1 MSRRDDVSK
10 LYRMPSVLGNIEKA
24 LFVIDVIAAIIALS
38 NNSSVISVA
47 IIIQIASA
55 ILYFI
60 TSVVDDGYFWYEAE
74 KARRKNCIEN
84 GFSVRLS
91 ELETEEYYNNHS
103 KGSMEKYALNTLE
116 SNLFSKEIA
125 GKMLLSSCIKACM
138 AVVVL
143 VIACRFIANP
153 ELLLIIS
160 QTAFSSYVLLETV
173 MIVLYKLRMDNIYDE
188 GYAIIISPGFKGKA
202 KNATLLAYVVEYEA
216 IKAHYKIRLSGK
228 TFNKYNKELSEQWKL
243 ILSHKEK

>member
-74 KARRKNCIEN
+74 KARR
-84 GFSVRLS
+84 
-91 ELETEEYYNNHS
+91 
-103 KGSMEKYALNTLE
+103 
-116 SNLFSKEIA
+116 NL
-125 GKMLLSSCIKACM
+125 
-138 AVVVL
+138 
-143 VIACRFIANP
+143 
-153 ELLLIIS
+153 
-160 QTAFSSYVLLETV
+160 
-173 MIVLYKLRMDNIYDE
+173 
-188 GYAIIISPGFKGKA
+188 
-202 KNATLLAYVVEYEA
+202 
-216 IKAHYKIRLSGK
+216 
-228 TFNKYNKELSEQWKL
+228 KELHRSQRIYHFPQAESYL
-243 ILSHKEK
+243 RTAA